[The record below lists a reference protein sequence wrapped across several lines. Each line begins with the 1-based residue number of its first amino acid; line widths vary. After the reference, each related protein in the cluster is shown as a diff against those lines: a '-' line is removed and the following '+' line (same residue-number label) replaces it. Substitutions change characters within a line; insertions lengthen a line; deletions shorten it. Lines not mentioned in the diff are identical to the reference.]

1 MSAPTD
7 PLAGKYLTF
16 RLRSETYG
24 VPVLKIREILRMM
37 EVTPV
42 PQLPEYIRGV
52 VNLRGKIIPVV
63 DLRRRFRLP
72 DPVEERTCIVVVQV
86 ELGAGEKSEP
96 RSVAMG
102 MVVDA
107 VDEVVTV
114 EAGGVEPPPAFGQ
127 GIQTSYI
134 LGIAKTKGRVT
145 TLIDIDKIVAADA
158 LEDIAAK
165 TA

>member
-1 MSAPTD
+1 MSAPND
-7 PLAGKYLTF
+7 SLAGKYLTF

-42 PQLPEYIRGV
+42 PQLPDYIRGV
-52 VNLRGKIIPVV
+52 VNLRGKVIPVA

-72 DPVEERTCIVVVQV
+72 DTVEERTCIVVVQV
-86 ELGAGEKSEP
+86 EPPEGSE
-96 RSVAMG
+96 RRAVAMG

-107 VDEVVTV
+107 VDELVSV
-114 EAGGVEPPPAFGQ
+114 AAADIEPPPAFGQ

-134 LGIAKTKGRVT
+134 LDIAKAKGRVT
-145 TLIDIDKIVAADA
+145 TLIDIDRINAADA

-165 TA
+165 AT